1 MFAWDEELAQAFIKA
16 QEEGFIT
23 ELSPCSVECLECPEL
38 CEDCPANK
46 ACLTLSEGNYNKFL
60 KNYRTK
66 IVPLLKDIHENSRI

>member
-1 MFAWDEELAQAFIKA
+1 MEELAQAFIKA
-16 QEEGFIT
+16 QEEGFT
-23 ELSPCSVECLECPEL
+23 ELSPYSVECLEL

-60 KNYRTK
+60 ENYRTK

>member
-1 MFAWDEELAQAFIKA
+1 MEELAQAFIKA

-23 ELSPCSVECLECPEL
+23 ELSPCSVECLEL

-46 ACLTLSEGNYNKFL
+46 ACLTLAEGGNYNKFL
-60 KNYRTK
+60 ENYRTK